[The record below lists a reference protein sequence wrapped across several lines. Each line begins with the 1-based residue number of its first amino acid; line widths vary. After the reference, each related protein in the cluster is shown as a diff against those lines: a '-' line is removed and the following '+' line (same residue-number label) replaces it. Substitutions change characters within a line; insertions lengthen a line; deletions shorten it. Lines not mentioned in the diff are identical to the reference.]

1 MAKRVSSEDFE
12 AEVLGS
18 DLPVVVEFYSDSC
31 IPCKQLSPI
40 LGGLEDDYEDQVK
53 VVKVNVN
60 FDAGLA
66 QKYEVAASPTLL
78 FFKDGSEVERI
89 RGLVK
94 RPKLEETV
102 KKVVIKQEDKEMLVT
117 VAGEKKEIEQGTT
130 IAKLIVDEKV
140 ENPDYVTVTV
150 NDDFVESEDFDK
162 TEIKENDVIE
172 FLYFMGGGAF

>member
-102 KKVVIKQEDKEMLVT
+102 KKVIIKQEDKEMLVT

-140 ENPDYVTVTV
+140 ENPEYVTVTV